1 MVGAVT
7 AAATGAGTRVPGPGS
22 TVVVVGAPGV
32 VPSLSRPYA
41 FEWEKSE

>member
-7 AAATGAGTRVPGPGS
+7 VAVTGAGTLVPGPACAV
-22 TVVVVGAPGV
+22 TVAGATGV
-32 VPSLSRPYA
+32 VPPLSRPYA